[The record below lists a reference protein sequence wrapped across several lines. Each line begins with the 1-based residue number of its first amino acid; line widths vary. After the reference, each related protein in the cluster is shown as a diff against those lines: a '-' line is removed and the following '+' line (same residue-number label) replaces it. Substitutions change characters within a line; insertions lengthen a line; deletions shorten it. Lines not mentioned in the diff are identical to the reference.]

1 MIKEILRGLLK
12 AVVGTVAVILSL
24 YLVFQLLVQLYYF
37 SMRYPGRSDEMDAW
51 FEEYKYD
58 FNVINNYII
67 KNFGHK
73 VSSDND
79 YVLMLIEEEG
89 YVTEIDDYGKRIV
102 LSEELKTSFKNI
114 DEAFKPWGYDSIT
127 ITKERISYEGLGKK
141 MFVYSR
147 NGKIPD
153 YFYSEDD
160 GIENY
165 SRCILPDNWYL
176 LEHNVR

>member
-12 AVVGTVAVILSL
+12 AVVGTVAVILTL
-24 YLVFQLLVQLYYF
+24 YLLFQLLVQLYYF
-37 SMRYPGRSDEMDAW
+37 SIRYPGRSDEMDAW

-67 KNFGHK
+67 KNFGHMADED
-73 VSSDND
+73 DNS
-79 YVLMLIEEEG
+79 LMLVEENG
-89 YVTEIDDYGKRIV
+89 YATALYDKGENILLPDELVTAFRNV
-102 LSEELKTSFKNI
+102 

-147 NGKIPD
+147 NGKIPN

-160 GIENY
+160 GIDNY

>member
-12 AVVGTVAVILSL
+12 AVVGTVAVILTL
-24 YLVFQLLVQLYYF
+24 YLLFQLLVQLYYF

-58 FNVINNYII
+58 FNLINNYII
-67 KNFGHK
+67 ENFGHMADED
-73 VSSDND
+73 DNS
-79 YVLMLIEEEG
+79 LMLVEENG
-89 YVTEIDDYGKRIV
+89 YVTALFDKGENILLTD
-102 LSEELKTSFKNI
+102 ELVTAFRNV

-160 GIENY
+160 GIDNY